1 MYCSIKSIF
10 QAPVIMKWGKLCLE
24 KLRNWTRLHLAARIV
39 PTNRTEGPMWQ
50 GILKDTTLP
59 TLVWHVCTVV
69 KHLLPIMPWT
79 LMCRGSTEI
88 QNKCCPFP
96 RLLLPLERILYFHIL
111 TAPFL
116 GSVEYQRIL
125 DLVNSKIVTVS
136 RGEFRCTDCEH
147 ICKTKQNMQKHIEAR
162 HLEKVEHACPYCGH
176 ICTNRWA
183 LGSHINKHHR
193 M

>member
-1 MYCSIKSIF
+1 
-10 QAPVIMKWGKLCLE
+10 
-24 KLRNWTRLHLAARIV
+24 
-39 PTNRTEGPMWQ
+39 
-50 GILKDTTLP
+50 
-59 TLVWHVCTVV
+59 
-69 KHLLPIMPWT
+69 
-79 LMCRGSTEI
+79 MCQGSTGI
-88 QNKCCPFP
+88 QNKSFPKTPFS
-96 RLLLPLERILYFHIL
+96 PLERLIYFPILM
-111 TAPFL
+111 APFL

>member
-1 MYCSIKSIF
+1 M
-10 QAPVIMKWGKLCLE
+10 AP
-24 KLRNWTRLHLAARIV
+24 
-39 PTNRTEGPMWQ
+39 
-50 GILKDTTLP
+50 IL
-59 TLVWHVCTVV
+59 
-69 KHLLPIMPWT
+69 
-79 LMCRGSTEI
+79 G
-88 QNKCCPFP
+88 N
-96 RLLLPLERILYFHIL
+96 
-111 TAPFL
+111 
-116 GSVEYQRIL
+116 VEYQRIL

-136 RGEFRCTDCEH
+136 RCEFRCTDCEH